1 MKAMKAAMDPH
12 SAQAPVAGPEP
23 AAASAGASREA
34 PGTQDDVVF
43 LVDPSIVARRRE
55 NRIVLVLRILIGIAA
70 LVGWQLA
77 SGTIVKEF
85 WVSSPL
91 GVLQALVKLAQTGGL
106 AAYTWATVE
115 EAMVGFLFGAAAGMA
130 LGLLFGASRLVAR
143 VLDPYLIGFYSIPRV
158 ALIPLFVLWFGI
170 GFQTKVIFTALL
182 VFFPVFMN
190 TLAGVRDV
198 NHDLIDVI
206 RVMGATRMD
215 TVRKILVPSA
225 LVWLF
230 AGLRISAPYA
240 LIGAVV
246 GEMFTSNAGLGY
258 LLSASASQFD
268 TASLFA
274 TLLVITVL
282 GLLLTAGVAQLER
295 RVLRWQT
302 TRG

>member
-1 MKAMKAAMDPH
+1 MKASNAIRGPRDAEGLPRAD
-12 SAQAPVAGPEP
+12 APT
-23 AAASAGASREA
+23 AAATSAA
-34 PGTQDDVVF
+34 QDDAVF
-43 LVDPSIVARRRE
+43 LVDPSIVTRRRE
-55 NRIVLVLRILIGIAA
+55 NRMVLVLRIVLGVAA
-70 LVGWQLA
+70 LLAWQLA

-85 WVSSPL
+85 WVSTPL
-91 GVLQALVKLAQTGGL
+91 GVLKALGTMAETGLLASH
-106 AAYTWATVE
+106 TWATVA
-115 EAMVGFLFGAAAGMA
+115 EAIAGFLAGAAAGML

-143 VLDPYLIGFYSIPRV
+143 VLDPYLVGFYSIPRV

-198 NHDLIDVI
+198 NRDLIDVI

-215 TVRKILVPSA
+215 TIRKIMVPSA

-258 LLSASASQFD
+258 LLSQSASQFD

-282 GLLLTAGVAQLER
+282 GLLLTAGVGQLER
-295 RVLRWQT
+295 RALRWQT
-302 TRG
+302 TQD

>member
-1 MKAMKAAMDPH
+1 MNTLTTPMTSNMKITEND
-12 SAQAPVAGPEP
+12 
-23 AAASAGASREA
+23 
-34 PGTQDDVVF
+34 DDVVF
-43 LVDPSIVARRRE
+43 LVDPSIVARRKQ
-55 NRIVLVLRILIGIAA
+55 NRLVFALRIILGVLF

-77 SGTIVKEF
+77 SGTLIKEF
-85 WVSSPL
+85 WISSPT
-91 GVLQALVKLAQTGGL
+91 GVYAALVKLWQSGNLG
-106 AAYTWATVE
+106 AYVWATVA
-115 EAMVGFLFGAAAGMA
+115 EAITGFVFGAAAGML
-130 LGLLFGASRLVAR
+130 LGIIFGASNLIAR
-143 VLDPYLIGFYSIPRV
+143 VLDPYLIGFYSIPRL

-190 TLAGVRDV
+190 TLSGARDV
-198 NHDLIDVI
+198 NRDLIDVI
-206 RVMGATRMD
+206 RVMGATRLD

-258 LLSASASQFD
+258 LISLSASQFD

-282 GLLLTAGVAQLER
+282 GLILTGLVGQLER
-295 RVLRWQT
+295 RMLRWQT
-302 TRG
+302 AP

>member
-1 MKAMKAAMDPH
+1 MNTLTTPMTSNMKITEND
-12 SAQAPVAGPEP
+12 
-23 AAASAGASREA
+23 
-34 PGTQDDVVF
+34 DDVVF
-43 LVDPSIVARRRE
+43 LVDPSIVARRKQ
-55 NRIVLVLRILIGIAA
+55 NRLVFTLRIILGVLF

-77 SGTIVKEF
+77 SGTLIKEF
-85 WVSSPL
+85 WISSPT
-91 GVLQALVKLAQTGGL
+91 GVYAALVKLWQSGNLG
-106 AAYTWATVE
+106 AYVWATVA
-115 EAMVGFLFGAAAGMA
+115 EAITGFVFGAAAGML
-130 LGLLFGASRLVAR
+130 LGIIFGASNLIAR
-143 VLDPYLIGFYSIPRV
+143 VLDPYLIGFYSIPRL

-190 TLAGVRDV
+190 TLSGARDV
-198 NHDLIDVI
+198 NRDLIDVI
-206 RVMGATRMD
+206 RVMGATRLD

-258 LLSASASQFD
+258 LISLSASQFD

-282 GLLLTAGVAQLER
+282 GLILTGLVGQLER
-295 RVLRWQT
+295 RMLRWQT
-302 TRG
+302 AP

>member
-1 MKAMKAAMDPH
+1 MNTLTSPMTPDMKI
-12 SAQAPVAGPEP
+12 SGN
-23 AAASAGASREA
+23 
-34 PGTQDDVVF
+34 DDDIVF
-43 LVDPSIVARRRE
+43 LVDPSIVARRKQ
-55 NRIVLVLRILIGIAA
+55 NRLVLALRIILGVSF

-77 SGTIVKEF
+77 SGTLIKEF
-85 WVSSPL
+85 WISSPSGVYAALLKLWQSGNL
-91 GVLQALVKLAQTGGL
+91 GSYV
-106 AAYTWATVE
+106 WATVA
-115 EAMVGFLFGAAAGMA
+115 EAITGFVFGAAAGML
-130 LGLLFGASRLVAR
+130 LGIIFGASNLIAR
-143 VLDPYLIGFYSIPRV
+143 VLDPYLIGFYSIPRL

-190 TLAGVRDV
+190 TLSGARDV
-198 NHDLIDVI
+198 NRDLIDVI
-206 RVMGATRMD
+206 RVMGATRLD

-258 LLSASASQFD
+258 LISLSASQFD

-282 GLLLTAGVAQLER
+282 GLILTGLVGQLER
-295 RVLRWQT
+295 RMLRWQT
-302 TRG
+302 AP

>member
-1 MKAMKAAMDPH
+1 MNTLTSTMTPDIKI
-12 SAQAPVAGPEP
+12 AGND
-23 AAASAGASREA
+23 
-34 PGTQDDVVF
+34 DDVVF
-43 LVDPSIVARRRE
+43 LVDPSIVARRKQ
-55 NRIVLVLRILIGIAA
+55 NRLVLALRIILGVLF

-77 SGTIVKEF
+77 SGTLIKEF
-85 WVSSPL
+85 WISSPT
-91 GVLQALVKLAQTGGL
+91 GVYAALVKLWQSGNLG
-106 AAYTWATVE
+106 AYVWATVA
-115 EAMVGFLFGAAAGMA
+115 EAITGFVFGAAAGML
-130 LGLLFGASRLVAR
+130 LGIIFGASNLIAR
-143 VLDPYLIGFYSIPRV
+143 VLDPYLIGFYSIPRL

-190 TLAGVRDV
+190 TLSGARDV
-198 NHDLIDVI
+198 NRDLIDVI
-206 RVMGATRMD
+206 RVMGATRLD

-258 LLSASASQFD
+258 LISLSASQFD

-282 GLLLTAGVAQLER
+282 GLILTGLVGELER
-295 RVLRWQT
+295 RMLRWQT
-302 TRG
+302 AP